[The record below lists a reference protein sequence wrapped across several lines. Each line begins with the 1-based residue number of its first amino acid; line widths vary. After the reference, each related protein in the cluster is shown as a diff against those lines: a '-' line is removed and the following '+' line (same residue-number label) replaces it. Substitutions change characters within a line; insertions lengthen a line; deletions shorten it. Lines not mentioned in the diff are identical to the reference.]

1 MSNYFDT
8 NIRASFKH
16 VPNNIIYRVHY
27 DAETQIC
34 THKTILESDMSDN
47 YITVNSAEYNA
58 IDFCGNYQIID
69 KKLEKCL
76 IKSRAKNKK
85 LIQTEDGAFKTTKNN
100 MIFLIDDHL
109 YLNKSDSWGY
119 S

>member
-8 NIRASFKH
+8 NIRASLTH

-27 DAETQIC
+27 NAETQIC
-34 THKTILESDMSDN
+34 THKTILESDTSDN
-47 YITVNSAEYNA
+47 YIVVNKEFYNS

-76 IKSRAKNKK
+76 IKFQANNKK
-85 LIQTEDGAFKTTKNN
+85 LIQTEGGAFKTTKNN
-100 MIFLIDDHL
+100 MIFIIDNYL
-109 YLNKSDSWGY
+109 YLNESDSWGY
-119 S
+119 E